1 MIRFLLSPSAHSSR
15 LKFSLALSCALVA
28 CQHEKQGTAP
38 GDRPVAKV
46 NGTTIT
52 QADVDMAAKRSLGDL
67 AIGSIERIAYPRLI
81 QAAVRSR
88 AISTAAEKEQSAADK
103 QALERELS
111 AYREQLLVRQYLN
124 RHYPPKP
131 VTAEMALDYYNHY
144 PERFGAGSERQYEI
158 LGATRGLS
166 MDERTR
172 MLEKLSEGAKKT
184 DWKAWAEELQK
195 AGLPVT
201 FLTSSS
207 VDSLLH
213 AKLRTLLDGL
223 KSGTPSSVV
232 FVEGRAYVGR
242 LSAETNRPPKPFDT
256 VREQIERLLAPA
268 QVSAAIERA
277 AEDVL
282 KDAKVEILTQPEPS
296 SSALP
301 PGAKKP

>member
-1 MIRFLLSPSAHSSR
+1 
-15 LKFSLALSCALVA
+15 
-28 CQHEKQGTAP
+28 
-38 GDRPVAKV
+38 VAKV
-46 NGTTIT
+46 NDTIIT

-67 AIGSIERIAYPRLI
+67 AIGSIERAAYPRLV

-88 AISTAAEKEQSAADK
+88 AISTAAEKELTAEDK

-124 RHYPPKP
+124 HHYPPKP
-131 VTAEMALDYYNHY
+131 VTAEMALDYYKHY
-144 PERFGAGSERQYEI
+144 PERFGGGTERQYEL

-172 MLEKLSEGAKKT
+172 MLEKLSDGAKKT

-195 AGLPVT
+195 SGLPVT

-213 AKLRTLLDGL
+213 VKLRTLLDGL
-223 KSGTPSSVV
+223 KPGTPSSVV

-242 LSAETNRPPKPFDT
+242 VTTEVVRPPKPFDI
-256 VREQIERLLAPA
+256 VRDQIERLLGPG
-268 QVSAAIERA
+268 QVSAAIEHA
-277 AEDVL
+277 ADDVL
-282 KDAKVEILTQPEPS
+282 KNAKVEILAQPEPS
-296 SSALP
+296 SSAMP
-301 PGAKKP
+301 AGGQKP